1 MSIRPDLLLGSEG
14 GDPSLILLRQLT
26 ALSRAVAQSGSLDG
40 ILNLAA
46 QQAAAMLG
54 ASRTILM
61 LVGDDGRAHTR
72 AHHGVDASVAAELS
86 GELDEA
92 LIRKLEHVLAEQ
104 GTRSFIAVPLIVQGE
119 VTGLLAAAR
128 DGQVPWTPLDEATL
142 AAVAD
147 QSAAPIEIARLSE
160 EVRQARLVQEN
171 ARLYEAERAARA
183 ALDNERTR
191 LVTVLDNIP
200 AGVVLLEAATGS
212 ATFANRTAARLFR
225 LAEPGTP
232 DEVYQAL
239 AACVRADGRAYAP
252 EDHPSR
258 RALSSGE
265 TVLGEEVECVP
276 RGAGPAIFS
285 VNAAPIRDAGGAV
298 VAAVLTIH
306 DITQRRA
313 VERHLG
319 HMQRMEV
326 VGRLAGGVAHETNN
340 QMSVVLGA
348 ASFVLRRSDL
358 PDSVRDDVKSI
369 QRAAERTAAV
379 TAQLLAFSRRQM
391 WRSQVLEADAVL
403 RDLTPVLRRTV
414 GDTSSVD
421 LRLGSPGV
429 RVRLDRG
436 QLEQTLLNLAMNAR
450 DAMPRGGEV
459 VLETRL
465 VQLGTE
471 TEGAPPGVATRPGPY
486 LRLDVRDTGHG
497 MDTETLGHLFEPFFT
512 TKPVGKGTG
521 LGLASVYGIVKQSH
535 GYVWAVSAPGRG
547 TTFTIYLPVVTDT
560 PPQVTSVPLADRAIP
575 GEVVLVVEDEAE
587 VLAVAAR
594 ALREAG
600 YVVMEAL
607 NGQSALELL
616 ERHAGRLDLVVTDV
630 AMPVLNGRELA
641 DAVRGRYPA
650 VPVLFMSGQASGE
663 VAEPDLGA
671 PGRMLLQ
678 KPFSP
683 DRLAA
688 QVRAL
693 LDQHRNGEPSR
704 G

>member
-1 MSIRPDLLLGSEG
+1 M
-14 GDPSLILLRQLT
+14 
-26 ALSRAVAQSGSLDG
+26 AQSGSLDA
-40 ILNLAA
+40 ILDLAA
-46 QQAAAMLG
+46 RQAATMLA
-54 ASRTILM
+54 ASRTVLM
-61 LVGDDGRAHTR
+61 LVGDDGLAHSRAYY
-72 AHHGVDASVAAELS
+72 GVDASVAADLS
-86 GELDEA
+86 GELDEG
-92 LIRKLEHVLAEQ
+92 LILRLEHALAEG
-104 GTRSFIAVPLIVQGE
+104 GTRSFMAVPLIVQGE

-160 EVRQARLVQEN
+160 EVRQARLIQEN

-183 ALDNERTR
+183 ALDQERAR
-191 LVTVLDNIP
+191 LVTVLDHIP

-212 ATFANRTAARLFR
+212 AAFANPTAARLFR
-225 LAEPGTP
+225 LAETATP
-232 DEVYQAL
+232 DEVDQAL
-239 AACVRADGRAYAP
+239 AACVRAQGGAYAP
-252 EDHPSR
+252 EDHPAR
-258 RALSSGE
+258 RALHSGE
-265 TVLGEEVECVP
+265 TVLGEEVEFVP
-276 RGAGPAIFS
+276 SGGAAPATFT

-298 VAAVLTIH
+298 IAAVITFH

-358 PDSVRDDVKSI
+358 PDSVREDVKSI
-369 QRAAERTAAV
+369 QRAAERTATV

-391 WRSQVLEADAVL
+391 WRPQVLEADAVL
-403 RDLTPVLRRTV
+403 RDLMPVLRRTV
-414 GDTSSVD
+414 GDTSSVH

-429 RVRLDRG
+429 QIRLDRG

-450 DAMPRGGEV
+450 DAMPGGGELI
-459 VLETRL
+459 LETRL
-465 VQLGTE
+465 VQLGTS
-471 TEGAPPGVATRPGPY
+471 TEGAPRGVATRPGPY
-486 LRLDVRDTGHG
+486 LRLDVRDTGDG
-497 MDTETLGHLFEPFFT
+497 MDTETLSHLFEPFFT

-521 LGLASVYGIVKQSH
+521 LGLASVYGIVKQGH
-535 GYVWAVSAPGRG
+535 GYVWAASDPGRG
-547 TTFTIYLPVVTDT
+547 TTFTIYFPVVTAPTSEATT
-560 PPQVTSVPLADRAIP
+560 PPLADQASP
-575 GEVVLVVEDEAE
+575 GEVVLVVEDESE

-600 YVVMEAL
+600 YIVMEAL
-607 NGQSALELL
+607 NGRAALDLL

-641 DAVRGRYPA
+641 DAVRQRYPT

-663 VAEPDLGA
+663 AAEPDLGVA
-671 PGRMLLQ
+671 GRMLLQ

-683 DRLAA
+683 DRLTA

-693 LDQHRNGEPSR
+693 LDQHRTGGSSQS
-704 G
+704 